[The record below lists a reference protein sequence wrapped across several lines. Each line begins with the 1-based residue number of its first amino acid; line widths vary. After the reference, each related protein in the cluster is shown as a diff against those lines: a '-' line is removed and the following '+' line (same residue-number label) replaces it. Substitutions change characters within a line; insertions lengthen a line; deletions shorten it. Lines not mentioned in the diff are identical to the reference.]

1 MHRIVIAV
9 VVAACGDRAPAAPDP
24 AKYEAMDEDQRCKA
38 AEPRAV
44 LCTEELMVLDVEE
57 LASAG
62 GLPPETATALEKDL
76 TKGPTTADEA
86 RAIHKTSCLGS
97 PGTEYQD
104 AIVACWKT
112 ASCAELVAC
121 MKTKRG
127 KLRERAP
134 R

>member
-1 MHRIVIAV
+1 MRRAVIAMLLV
-9 VVAACGDRAPAAPDP
+9 ACGDRVPSAPDP

-44 LCTEELMVLDVEE
+44 LCTEELMVADLDE
-57 LASAG
+57 LAGTG
-62 GLPPETATALEKDL
+62 GLPPETVGAIKDGL

-112 ASCAELVAC
+112 AGCAELVAC

-127 KLRERAP
+127 KRRDHQP
-134 R
+134 Q